1 MPRFRLYRPWKALA
15 VLLPILVGTVSA
27 AASFE
32 PSLYERMG
40 GEPVVKAVVS
50 DLIDEDARNPKL
62 RRSFKKVDLK
72 RLKKEV
78 SEQVCAL
85 AGGPCTYTGDSMRDA
100 HAGLG
105 ITQAEFYGMVAV
117 LRGDLRRHGVALRE
131 RNELLAL
138 LAPMKRDI
146 VER

>member
-1 MPRFRLYRPWKALA
+1 MTRPSIVLALA
-15 VLLPILVGTVSA
+15 MLGVPLASA
-27 AASFE
+27 AVQ

-40 GEPVVKAVVS
+40 GEPVVRSVVS
-50 DLIDEDARNPKL
+50 DLIDEDASDPKL
-62 RRSFKKVDLK
+62 KRSFAKVDLK

-78 SEQVCAL
+78 TEQICAL
-85 AGGPCTYTGDSMRDA
+85 AGGPCHYSGDSMRDA

-105 ITQAEFYGMVAV
+105 ITQAEFYGMVAA
-117 LRGDLRRHGVALRE
+117 LREDLRRHGVGLRE

-138 LAPMKRDI
+138 LAPMKRDV